1 MQDESKITI
10 SPEDVDKFGRASFA
24 EDGQPPNIPTWWRIA
39 SLLLVFIPPILYLFT
54 IFQLIYLRK
63 KDAHARYVYTR
74 HCCLLLLAS
83 GIIWLFLL
91 MVLVAWSPSPIM
103 DFEDDTTA
111 LYLDS
116 FPDVPSESALSGRD
130 IAHQLLPLV
139 AIVHHPGRSSSVLP
153 GLSQTFG
160 AASLVISN
168 PKECVFVTSKHVIE
182 ALTPK
187 AQLGQRVGITL
198 QDGQEAAS
206 VVVGLHEYLDLALLW
221 AKRDPATESFFQPV
235 RHFNTIG
242 VGDMVFAIGHPEGF
256 AFSMAGG
263 LIAQTRGKDILQ
275 ISVPISPGNSGGP
288 VFDTHGNLL
297 AIVKSAIDKTKSPQ
311 AEVLNFAVRADA
323 LFEIED
329 WQLSEKGQI
338 ALNSLHHFFDQ

>member
-1 MQDESKITI
+1 MQDEDKITI

-24 EDGQPPNIPTWWRIA
+24 GAELPPRIPFWWRII
-39 SLLLVFIPPILYLFT
+39 SLLLVFIPPVLYLFT
-54 IFQLIYLRK
+54 ILQLIYLRK
-63 KDAHARYVYTR
+63 RDTHTRYVYTR

-83 GIIWLFLL
+83 GIFWLFFF
-91 MVLVAWSPSPIM
+91 LVIAAWTPSPLK

-139 AIVHHPGRSSSVLP
+139 AIVHRPGRSTSVLP
-153 GLSQTFG
+153 GASQAFG

-168 PKECVFVTSKHVIE
+168 PEECVFLTSKHVID

-187 AQLGQRVGITL
+187 AQLGRRVGITL
-198 QDGQEAAS
+198 QDGQEVAS
-206 VVVGLHEYLDLALLW
+206 FVVGLHEHLDLALLW

-235 RHFNTIG
+235 RHFSTIG
-242 VGDMVFAIGHPEGF
+242 VGDMVFVIGHPEGF

-288 VFDTHGNLL
+288 VFDSHGNLL

-329 WQLSEKGQI
+329 WRLSEKGQI
-338 ALNSLHHFFDQ
+338 ALNSLHTFFDE